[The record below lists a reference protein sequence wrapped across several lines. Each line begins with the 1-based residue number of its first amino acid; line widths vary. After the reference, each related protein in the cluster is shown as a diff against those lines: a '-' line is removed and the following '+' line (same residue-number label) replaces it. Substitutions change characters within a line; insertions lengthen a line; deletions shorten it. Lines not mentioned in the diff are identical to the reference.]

1 MAGGVRGLCSSVMW
15 LGRAGGRAPGR
26 FHFRMAGLLLM
37 GLAGLLCAPGA
48 SPAASEKA
56 NSPDNKA
63 GAKGGVDPGS
73 QKAEETLIY
82 PNDLLFIQVFD
93 VDQMTR
99 EYRVSDT
106 GTLLFPLLAQPV
118 QVAGLTPQQAA
129 EVISQK
135 CIEAGVLSHPQISVT
150 IRESRVHAVA
160 IAGAV
165 KNPQIYPVFG
175 RITLLDLLTQAGGVT
190 EDAGSTVTITRGEV
204 ARRVLALEGGGAVEG
219 GKSPP
224 VPPTVSIDLRRLHE
238 TGDPSLNV
246 EVYPGDRVTVQRAGV
261 VYVLGAVN
269 RAGGYAL
276 NEAHQDMTVLK
287 AIALAGYLGPFA
299 KGKKALILRP
309 NSSAPSGREM
319 IPVNLIAMLKGH
331 AADKVMQKNDILF
344 VPDSTALKALHKTA
358 DIAATSAS
366 YATIYAIQ

>member
-1 MAGGVRGLCSSVMW
+1 
-15 LGRAGGRAPGR
+15 
-26 FHFRMAGLLLM
+26 MAGLLLM

-63 GAKGGVDPGS
+63 DTKGRVDLGS
-73 QKAEETLIY
+73 QRAEETLIY

-106 GTLLFPLLAQPV
+106 GTLLFPLLAEPV
-118 QVAGLTPQQAA
+118 RVAGLTPQQAA

-135 CIEAGVLSHPQISVT
+135 CIEAGVLSRPQINVT

-160 IAGAV
+160 VAGAV
-165 KNPQIYPVFG
+165 KNPQVYPVFG
-175 RITLLDLLTQAGGVT
+175 RITLLDILLQAGGVAD
-190 EDAGSTVTITRGEV
+190 DAGSSVTITRGEV
-204 ARRVLALEGGGAVEG
+204 SRRVLASEGGGAVEG

-224 VPPTVSIDLRRLHE
+224 VPPTVSIDLRRLQE

-246 EVYPGDRVTVQRAGV
+246 AVYPGDRVTVQRAGV

-269 RAGGYAL
+269 RAGGYVLSDAR
-276 NEAHQDMTVLK
+276 QDMTVLK
-287 AIALAGYLGPFA
+287 AIALAGYLSPFA
-299 KGKKALILRP
+299 KPKKTLLLRP
-309 NSSAPSGREM
+309 NSSAPSGREE
-319 IPVNLIAMLKGH
+319 IPVDLHAMLKGH
-331 AADKVMQKNDILF
+331 APDKALQSNDILF
-344 VPDSTALKALHKTA
+344 VPDSTALKALHRSA
-358 DIAATSAS
+358 EVAATTAS
-366 YATIYAIQ
+366 YAAMYAIQ

>member
-1 MAGGVRGLCSSVMW
+1 MVQGLNGSASKVML

-26 FHFRMAGLLLM
+26 FHFGMVGLLLM

-63 GAKGGVDPGS
+63 DTQGGVDPGS
-73 QKAEETLIY
+73 QKAEDTLIY

-93 VDQMTR
+93 VEQMTR

-106 GTLLFPLLAQPV
+106 GTLFFPLLAEPV
-118 QVAGLTPQQAA
+118 RVGGLTPQQAA

-135 CIEAGVLSHPQISVT
+135 CIEAGVLSRPQITVT
-150 IRESRVHAVA
+150 IRESRVHAVS

-165 KNPQIYPVFG
+165 KLPQIYPVFG
-175 RITLLDLLTQAGGVT
+175 RITLLDLLTQAGGVA

-204 ARRVLALEGGGAVEG
+204 SRRVLASEGGGAVEG

-224 VPPTVSIDLRRLHE
+224 VAPTVSIDLRRLQE

-246 EVYPGDRVTVQRAGV
+246 VVYPGDRVMVSRAGV

-269 RAGGYAL
+269 HAGGYVL
-276 NEAHQDMTVLK
+276 SEARQDMTILK
-287 AIALAGYLGPFA
+287 AIALAGYLSPFA
-299 KGKKALILRP
+299 KPKKALLLRP
-309 NSSAPSGREM
+309 NSSAPGGREE
-319 IPVNLIAMLKGH
+319 IPVDLLAMLKGH
-331 AADKVMQKNDILF
+331 AADKALQSNDILF
-344 VPDSTALKALHKTA
+344 VPDSTALKALHRGA
-358 DIAATSAS
+358 DIAGMTAG
-366 YATIYAIQ
+366 YAAIAVVQ